1 MWLALPWVLKKNVVH
16 LEARN
21 EVVHAYANHEKAHQI
36 FSIDRTTTLEE
47 GVEIMAKWALQ
58 VGARKSKDFHNI
70 EINEKL
76 PPSWASQMEAE
87 TQK

>member
-1 MWLALPWVLKKNVVH
+1 MLTPTMKKPT
-16 LEARN
+16 E
-21 EVVHAYANHEKAHQI
+21 I

-47 GVEIMAKWALQ
+47 RVEIMAKWALQ